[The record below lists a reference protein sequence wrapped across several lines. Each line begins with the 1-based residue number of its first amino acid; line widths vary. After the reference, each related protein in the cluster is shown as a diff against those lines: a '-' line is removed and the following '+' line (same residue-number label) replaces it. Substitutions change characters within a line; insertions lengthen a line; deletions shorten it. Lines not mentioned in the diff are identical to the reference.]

1 MHKCLRFDPL
11 DRTCKDCELNN
22 VEHLNSCFL
31 KNQRFTCEE
40 NKTESAVDHPTHY
53 KQEGRR
59 ECIEEM
65 RIMFGD
71 DAVYKWAIM
80 TAYKYRYRAG
90 NKADNSAEQDHAKAE
105 WYLSYAESLK
115 AVKNLEDAGFRVKRN
130 V

>member
-1 MHKCLRFDPL
+1 MDKCKRFDVNDPAC
-11 DRTCKDCELNN
+11 RDCERNDL
-22 VEHLNSCFL
+22 ETLHSCYLPEANS
-31 KNQRFTCEE
+31 NQV
-40 NKTESAVDHPTHY
+40 NHPTHY

-65 RIMFGD
+65 RIVFGD
-71 DAVYKWAIM
+71 DAVYKWAVM

-115 AVKNLEDAGFRVKRN
+115 AIKNLEDAGFRIKRG
-130 V
+130 

>member
-1 MHKCLRFDPL
+1 MDKCKRFDGN
-11 DRTCKDCELNN
+11 DASCRDCALNDL
-22 VEHLNSCFL
+22 ETLNSCYL
-31 KNQRFTCEE
+31 PEE
-40 NKTESAVDHPTHY
+40 KSSQVNHPTHY

-71 DAVYKWAIM
+71 DAVYKWAVM

-115 AVKNLEDAGFRVKRN
+115 AVKKLEDAGFRVKRN

>member
-1 MHKCLRFDPL
+1 MQTTHKCKRFDPL
-11 DRTCKDCELNN
+11 DRTCKDCELNGM
-22 VEHLNSCFL
+22 ETLNSCYIP
-31 KNQRFTCEE
+31 KEKTNQ
-40 NKTESAVDHPTHY
+40 VDHPTHY

-71 DAVYKWAIM
+71 DAVYKWAVM

-105 WYLSYAESLK
+105 WYLSYAEGLK
-115 AVKNLEDAGFRVKRN
+115 AIKNLEDAGFKVKRN

>member
-1 MHKCLRFDPL
+1 MDKCKRFDGN
-11 DRTCKDCELNN
+11 DASCRDCALNDL
-22 VEHLNSCFL
+22 ETLNSCYL
-31 KNQRFTCEE
+31 PEE
-40 NKTESAVDHPTHY
+40 KSSQVNHPTHY

-65 RIMFGD
+65 RIVFGD
-71 DAVYKWAIM
+71 DAVYKWAVM

-115 AVKNLEDAGFRVKRN
+115 AVKKLEDAGFRVKRN

>member
-1 MHKCLRFDPL
+1 MQDKCKRFDGNDPSC
-11 DRTCKDCELNN
+11 RDCALNDL
-22 VEHLNSCFL
+22 EMFNSCYL
-31 KNQRFTCEE
+31 PE
-40 NKTESAVDHPTHY
+40 NNSSQVNHPTHY

-71 DAVYKWAIM
+71 DAVYKWAVM

-115 AVKNLEDAGFRVKRN
+115 AIKNLEDAGFKVKRN

>member
-1 MHKCLRFDPL
+1 MHTTHKCKRYDGN
-11 DRTCKDCELNN
+11 DASCRDCALNDL
-22 VEHLNSCFL
+22 EPLNSCYL
-31 KNQRFTCEE
+31 PEGNSNQ
-40 NKTESAVDHPTHY
+40 VDHPSHY
-53 KQEGRR
+53 QQAGRR

-71 DAVYKWAIM
+71 DAVYKWAVM

-105 WYLSYAESLK
+105 WYLSYAERLK
-115 AVKNLEDAGFRVKRN
+115 ALKNLENAGFRVKKN

>member
-1 MHKCLRFDPL
+1 MQDKCKRFDGNDP
-11 DRTCKDCELNN
+11 TCRDCALNDL
-22 VEHLNSCFL
+22 ETLNSCYL
-31 KNQRFTCEE
+31 PENNNQQV
-40 NKTESAVDHPTHY
+40 NHPTHY

-71 DAVYKWAIM
+71 DAVYKWAVM

-115 AVKNLEDAGFRVKRN
+115 AIKNLEDSGFRIKRG
-130 V
+130 

>member
-1 MHKCLRFDPL
+1 MQDKCKRFDGNDPSC
-11 DRTCKDCELNN
+11 RDCALNDL
-22 VEHLNSCFL
+22 EPLNSCYL
-31 KNQRFTCEE
+31 PEATSNQV
-40 NKTESAVDHPTHY
+40 NHPTHY

-65 RIMFGD
+65 RIVFGD
-71 DAVYKWAIM
+71 DAVYKWAVM

-115 AVKNLEDAGFRVKRN
+115 AIKNLEDAGFRIKRG
-130 V
+130 

>member
-1 MHKCLRFDPL
+1 MQDKCKRFDGNDPSC
-11 DRTCKDCELNN
+11 RDCALNDL
-22 VEHLNSCFL
+22 ETFNSCYL
-31 KNQRFTCEE
+31 PE
-40 NKTESAVDHPTHY
+40 NNLSQVNHPTHY

-71 DAVYKWAIM
+71 DAVYKWAVM

-115 AVKNLEDAGFRVKRN
+115 AIKNLEDAGFRVKRN